1 MDSLTHIVLGAAI
14 GDKVLGKK
22 IGRKAA
28 WIGALAKTFPDF
40 DLLYSGLNDPR
51 KYVLY
56 HRSYTHSFF
65 VELPTAF
72 PMAFLFYIL
81 FKKKIAYK
89 EWFLLWIICLWGHSL
104 VDIFTNYGTR
114 IFLPFSKQLVS
125 LNNIAIADLFLTIPI
140 LIMVIVG
147 LIYKNNSLGRSR
159 WMNAT
164 LIYSI
169 AYFGMTF
176 VNKAIVDK
184 HFRQSIKVNQ
194 FESKNYMSNPT
205 ILNNFLWYSL
215 INTDSTLLVGEY
227 SLLQHSDEIKWRSY
241 PINKQ
246 LLLAHPSPDAKM
258 LEWFSQGFYISQ
270 QNKDTLEVFI
280 PKFGRGDLDKSAAK
294 ETFLFY
300 YQIYFANGQWQFKA
314 HQPDSQE
321 MNYSEAL
328 KQLIRHILALKK

>member
-1 MDSLTHIVLGAAI
+1 
-14 GDKVLGKK
+14 
-22 IGRKAA
+22 
-28 WIGALAKTFPDF
+28 
-40 DLLYSGLNDPR
+40 
-51 KYVLY
+51 
-56 HRSYTHSFF
+56 
-65 VELPTAF
+65 
-72 PMAFLFYIL
+72 
-81 FKKKIAYK
+81 
-89 EWFLLWIICLWGHSL
+89 
-104 VDIFTNYGTR
+104 
-114 IFLPFSKQLVS
+114 
-125 LNNIAIADLFLTIPI
+125 
-140 LIMVIVG
+140 MVIVG

-328 KQLIRHILALKK
+328 KQLIRHIKGT